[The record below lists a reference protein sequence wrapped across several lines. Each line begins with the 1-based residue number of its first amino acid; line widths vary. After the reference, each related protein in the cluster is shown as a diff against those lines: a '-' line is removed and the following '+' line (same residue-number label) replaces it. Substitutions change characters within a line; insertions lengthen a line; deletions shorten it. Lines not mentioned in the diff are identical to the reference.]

1 MQELLHSLETQFAK
15 LGIVVAMGE
24 ATSLRAGVQQ
34 AAVQLCRGSSRQD
47 FSLVFGPAA
56 GLADVSRA
64 GAAER
69 PTLLFL
75 TYASPRTTASIRRAG
90 VHHLDTTGNA
100 WIEFGEVMIDIQ
112 GRPRPQRPVDHQSGS
127 TGNVFSAGRA
137 QVVCVLLAC
146 PTLWQ
151 ASRRD
156 VAQAAGVSVG
166 QAHSALTVLGEVG
179 YGPQSGPARQL
190 DLLELWAAAFPT
202 GLARRLTVATYA
214 GDLDRP
220 LQGGADQ
227 MLYVSGAAAVGD
239 RLRPVTTLTVYVE
252 EHEPGLAIA
261 NRWRSDGQPN
271 IVVRRKFWRTS
282 DHEPR
287 TTPPLALWPLV
298 YADLLS
304 SEDPR
309 VRNEAKQWKERCAGT
324 G

>member
-1 MQELLHSLETQFAK
+1 MQELLNSFEAGLAE
-15 LGIVVAMGE
+15 LGIRLAVE
-24 ATSLRAGVQQ
+24 ETTWLRAGVQQ
-34 AAVQLCRGSSRQD
+34 AAVQLRRGASGQD

-56 GLADVSRA
+56 GLADVNRVGTA
-64 GAAER
+64 DR
-69 PTLLFL
+69 PTLLFV
-75 TYASPRTTASIRRAG
+75 TYTSPRTTAALRQAG
-90 VHHLDTTGNA
+90 VHHLDVAGNA
-100 WIEFGEVMIDIQ
+100 WIEFGDVVIDIQ
-112 GRPRPQRPVDHQSGS
+112 GRPRPQPPVGHQRRS

-137 QVVCVLLAC
+137 QVVCALLAC
-146 PTLWQ
+146 PQLWQ

-166 QAHSALTVLGEVG
+166 QAHSALTLLGEVG
-179 YGPQSGPARQL
+179 YGPQAGPARQA
-190 DLLELWAAAFPT
+190 DLLEVWAAAFPT